1 MLDDNNIKRSGGIN
15 LPDDMHVDR
24 YSVPG
29 GWIYIVSVEREENGK
44 NYTSCV
50 STCYVP
56 GRR

>member
-1 MLDDNNIKRSGGIN
+1 MSNENNGTRVGGVDI
-15 LPDDMHVDR
+15 PDDMHVDR

-44 NYTSCV
+44 HYTSCV

>member
-29 GWIYIVSVEREENGK
+29 GWIYIVSVEREENVFPMVG
-44 NYTSCV
+44 
-50 STCYVP
+50 P
-56 GRR
+56 GAGINEIMIG